1 MPRTPPP
8 TLPGSERVSLET
20 WLDFHRDTLLMKC
33 EGLSAEQ
40 LSTPACPPSD
50 LTLIGLVRH
59 MIGVVNWFHRFD
71 DQPALKPF
79 PGEDAFVPAPEHVTR
94 DLDSYHSALQRS
106 RRAVTGRSLDDVVD
120 LPHWV
125 ADDQPKQI
133 RRTSLR
139 WVYQHMIEEYARHNG
154 HADLIRERIDGEVG
168 D

>member
-1 MPRTPPP
+1 MPP
-8 TLPGSERVSLET
+8 TVPESERVSLET
-20 WLDFHRDTLLMKC
+20 WLDFHRDTLLLKC

-40 LSTPACPPSD
+40 LSTPSCPPSD

-59 MIGVVNWFHRFD
+59 MIGVENWFHRFD
-71 DQPALKPF
+71 DQPALDPF
-79 PGEDAFVPAPEHVTR
+79 PGEDAFVPAPGRITR
-94 DLDSYHSALQRS
+94 DLESYHSALQRS
-106 RRAVTGRSLDDVVD
+106 RRAVTGRSLDDVVE

-125 ADDQPKQI
+125 ADDQPKRI
-133 RRTSLR
+133 RPTSLR